1 MHPKI
6 AFCFPQFTIGGEAVT
21 GHDPVHWHDG
31 ALCHPP
37 LRIFVG
43 EEESPGIPDRPGDAE
58 EAGRRKRPQLGP
70 LPPNGPGKTGLIARP
85 YPVSTGATAIPQPR
99 ETGRQIASGSR
110 TFRNTHPKRWDL
122 TDFPPE
128 PYNPLRPTA
137 VTAPVLHRTR
147 KAGR

>member
-1 MHPKI
+1 MHPEI
-6 AFCFPQFTIGGEAVT
+6 AVHFPQFTIGGEVVT
-21 GHDPVHWHDG
+21 GHDPVLWHDG

-85 YPVSTGATAIPQPR
+85 YPVSTGATAIPRFRDSAIRQGR
-99 ETGRQIASGSR
+99 ETGGRRAG
-110 TFRNTHPKRWDL
+110 DG
-122 TDFPPE
+122 
-128 PYNPLRPTA
+128 
-137 VTAPVLHRTR
+137 R
-147 KAGR
+147 KACLRAVEIQKHSPEEMGLDRYSG